1 MYRVGRVLLLYTLL
15 RYSRF
20 FLGQMMQSH
29 LVPLMQGQLYRLL
42 L

>member
-20 FLGQMMQSH
+20 FLGQMMRSH
-29 LVPLMQGQLYRLL
+29 QVPLMQGQLYRLL

>member
-1 MYRVGRVLLLYTLL
+1 MYHADQVLLLCTLQ